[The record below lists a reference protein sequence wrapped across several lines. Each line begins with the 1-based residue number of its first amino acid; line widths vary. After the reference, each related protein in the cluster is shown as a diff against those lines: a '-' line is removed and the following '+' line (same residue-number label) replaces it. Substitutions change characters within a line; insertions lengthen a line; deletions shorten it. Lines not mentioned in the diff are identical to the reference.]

1 MSAITTWINLAIM
14 DDENIARERLR
25 RIAEGW
31 SWDIPKP
38 GIDNSPTKPLLWTW
52 LLLKAHKEMLLSNPQ
67 SKMPDPDSITV
78 KARILVSA
86 STPKDFDQKV
96 EERTQLR
103 NIDVVLSDIVVPGGE
118 DGLMFAKRWQEAQE
132 SPVFIMV
139 SAFPDKA
146 VEAFSL
152 EVADYVV
159 KPVRGE
165 VLGAALCRALSKK
178 AAKES
183 AGSDFGKSLLEIVEN
198 KKRKEDELGYLTVIY
213 SGKLTNIQ
221 IDDIAMFKADMKYTM
236 AKTKTKGYIL
246 ETSLKRL
253 QEMYGDKFLKVHR
266 GCLVSLY
273 YIEGLY
279 NEPRRSISGKITKGR
294 VWYIKLKGFDKDQE
308 KVEISRRL
316 WGEVALRLGI
326 NPVIEYKKDFVPFTK
341 GMQERALIK

>member
-1 MSAITTWINLAIM
+1 MSVITTWINLAIM

-38 GIDNSPTKPLLWTW
+38 GIENSTTKPLLWAW
-52 LLLKAHKEMLLSNPQ
+52 LLLKTHKEMLLSNPQ
-67 SKMPDPDSITV
+67 SKMSDPDSITV

-96 EERTQLR
+96 TERTQSR
-103 NIDVVLSDIVVPGGE
+103 NIDIVLSDIVVPGAE
-118 DGLMFAKRWQEAQE
+118 DGLTFAKRWLEDPE

-139 SAFPDKA
+139 SAFADKA

-165 VLGAALCRALSKK
+165 RLGAALCRALTKK

-183 AGSDFGKSLLEIVEN
+183 AMSDWGKTILEFVES
-198 KKRKEDELGYLTVIY
+198 KKRKEEESSFLTVNHL
-213 SGKLTNIQ
+213 GKLTNIQ
-221 IDDIAMFKADMKYTM
+221 VDDIAIFKADMKYTM
-236 AKTKTKGYIL
+236 AKTKTKEYIL
-246 ETSLKRL
+246 ETSLKKL
-253 QEMYGDKFLKVHR
+253 QELYGDKFIKVHR
-266 GCLVSLY
+266 GCLVSLF

-279 NEPRRSISGKITKGR
+279 NEPRKSITGKITKGR
-294 VWYIKLKGFDKDQE
+294 IWYIKLKGFDKDQE

-316 WGEVALRLGI
+316 WGEVALKLGI
-326 NPVIEYKKDFVPFTK
+326 NPVIEYKKDFVTFTK